1 MKHRGKHAN
10 DDKNFAPKWKPIFKE
25 AATDLS
31 YLLGRNYGE
40 KSALALVGNRYQL
53 NKRQQR
59 ALHLMTC
66 PAPKIAARQAKQ
78 LLPSAL
84 QGKRVAIDGYNVL
97 IGMEVALSGAYLFV
111 GQDGCYR
118 DIASVH
124 GTYKKVE
131 ETLPALELLEESLRA
146 LEVAHVQWYFDSPV
160 SNSGRLKTLLYELA
174 TKKNAPWDIELVF
187 NPDTILVEQNGLTIS
202 ADSWILDGVDACF
215 DLVKYTVERAVP
227 KAEIW
232 NLFEKKEKK

>member
-1 MKHRGKHAN
+1 MKHRGKHSN

-25 AATDLS
+25 AASDLS
-31 YLLGRNYGE
+31 YLLGRSYGE

-59 ALHLMTC
+59 ALHLMAC
-66 PAPKIAARQAKQ
+66 PAPKIAPRRAKQ
-78 LLPSAL
+78 VAPSAL
-84 QGKRVAIDGYNVL
+84 KGKKVSIDGYNVL
-97 IGMEVALSGAYLFV
+97 IGMEVALSRGYLFV

-131 ETLPALELLEESLRA
+131 ETLPALEQLEKSLRA

-187 NPDTILVEQNGLTIS
+187 NPDTILVERNQLTIS
-202 ADSWILDGVDACF
+202 ADSWILDSVDAYF
-215 DLVKYTVERAVP
+215 DLVGYTVKASIP
-227 KAEIW
+227 DAEIW
-232 NLFEKKEKK
+232 NLFEENEKK

>member
-10 DDKNFAPKWKPIFKE
+10 DDKNFAPKWKAVFRE
-25 AATDLS
+25 AAQDLS
-31 YLLGRNYGE
+31 YLLGRGYGE

-66 PAPKIAARQAKQ
+66 PAHKIAPRQAKKV
-78 LLPSAL
+78 LPAAL
-84 QGKRVAIDGYNVL
+84 KGQQVFVDGYNVL
-97 IGMEVALSGAYLFV
+97 IGLEVALSGGYLFV

-131 ETLPALELLEESLRA
+131 ETLPALEKLEQTLRE
-146 LEVAHVQWYFDSPV
+146 LEVKQVQWYFDSPV

-174 TKKNAPWDIELVF
+174 TQKQAPWDIELVF
-187 NPDTILVEQNGLTIS
+187 NPDAILVEQNGITIT
-202 ADSWILDGVDACF
+202 ADSWILDEVEAYF
-215 DLVKYTVERAVP
+215 DLVGYIVEQQLPTATVFN
-227 KAEIW
+227 W
-232 NLFEKKEKK
+232 QQ

>member
-10 DDKNFAPKWKPIFKE
+10 DDKNFAPKWKPIFRE
-25 AATDLS
+25 AVQDLS
-31 YLLGRNYGE
+31 YLLGKSYGE

-66 PAPKIAARQAKQ
+66 PANKLASRQAKRVP
-78 LLPSAL
+78 PSAL
-84 QGKRVAIDGYNVL
+84 EGKQVFMDGYNVL
-97 IGMEVALSGAYLFV
+97 IGLEVALSGGYLFV

-131 ETLPALELLEESLRA
+131 ETLPALEQLEQSLKA
-146 LEVAHVQWYFDSPV
+146 LGVAHVQWYFDSPV

-174 TKKNAPWDIELVF
+174 TQKQAPWDIDLVF
-187 NPDTILVEQNGLTIS
+187 NPDAILVEKNGLTIT
-202 ADSWILDGVDACF
+202 ADSWILDEVDAYF
-215 DLVKYTVERAVP
+215 DLVGYIVENHLSEATVFS
-227 KAEIW
+227 W
-232 NLFEKKEKK
+232 